1 LHLKNLD
8 DFVTNN
14 ESQTETADFDA
25 PIVFVGFGIKAPEY
39 NWDDY
44 KNYDLHGKVALLFVA
59 EPASDDPKFCKGK
72 ALT

>member
-1 LHLKNLD
+1 MHLKNLD

-59 EPASDDPKFCKGK
+59 EPASDDPKFFKGK